1 MLDKSC
7 KNLLVRG
14 VNWIG
19 DAVMTLPALRAL
31 RKALPEAKISLL
43 VKPWVSTIFERDPN
57 VDEIISYNDVHRSIF
72 GKMKLSRM
80 LNKKG
85 FSCAILFQN
94 AFDAAFI
101 TFLAGIKE
109 RAGYNRDGRGF
120 LLTEAVKVP
129 QKETNIHHIYYY
141 LNLLEQLGIDA
152 KYSDPYIYLS
162 LDERLSA
169 RNLLKEM
176 KRPILGIN
184 PGAEYGS
191 AKRWFPER
199 FAEIANW
206 FIKDTNGS
214 VVIFGS
220 KKEEDIAQ
228 RIEYFINQQQSEKQS
243 KEQSAVNIQQSN
255 PSEFPHTP
263 LWKRDNPSQS
273 PFSKGGFKGDFEEG
287 GGAILNLAGKTSLRE
302 LISLISEC
310 DVFVTNDSGPLHISY
325 AVGTPMVAI
334 FGSTDPEVT
343 GPPSGTIGNSNL
355 VVTNKFSCSPCFER
369 TCRNNDLRCMYA
381 ITSDDVYLGIKKVL
395 PNKPAVFFDRDGT
408 LCKDNG
414 YLSRYEDLKIFPEVD
429 TVPILKE
436 RGFKLIGVSNQS
448 GIARGLI
455 REDFVREVN
464 TIFIE
469 RYSFD
474 DFYYC
479 PHHPAEHCPCR
490 KPEPGMVLRAR
501 AEHAIDLKQ
510 SYIVGDKEADMLLA
524 KAIGAK
530 GIFVKIGQDKES
542 LSADYEAKNLREA
555 VDFIIRDYRES

>member
-1 MLDKSC
+1 
-7 KNLLVRG
+7 
-14 VNWIG
+14 
-19 DAVMTLPALRAL
+19 
-31 RKALPEAKISLL
+31 
-43 VKPWVSTIFERDPN
+43 
-57 VDEIISYNDVHRSIF
+57 
-72 GKMKLSRM
+72 
-80 LNKKG
+80 
-85 FSCAILFQN
+85 
-94 AFDAAFI
+94 
-101 TFLAGIKE
+101 
-109 RAGYNRDGRGF
+109 
-120 LLTEAVKVP
+120 
-129 QKETNIHHIYYY
+129 
-141 LNLLEQLGIDA
+141 
-152 KYSDPYIYLS
+152 
-162 LDERLSA
+162 
-169 RNLLKEM
+169 M

-214 VVIFGS
+214 AVIFGS

-243 KEQSAVNIQQSN
+243 KEQSAVNIHQ
-255 PSEFPHTP
+255 
-263 LWKRDNPSQS
+263 
-273 PFSKGGFKGDFEEG
+273 PFNSSRITHHSF
-287 GGAILNLAGKTSLRE
+287 LNLAGKTSLRE

-343 GPPSGTIGNSNL
+343 GPPSGTVGNRNL
-355 VVTNKFSCSPCFER
+355 VITNKFSCSPCFER

-429 TVPILKE
+429 TISILKE

-469 RYSFD
+469 RYGFD

-490 KPEPGMVLRAR
+490 KPEPGMLLKAR
-501 AEHAIDLKQ
+501 AEHGIDFKQ
-510 SYIVGDKEADMLLA
+510 SYVVGDKEADMLLA

-530 GIFVKIGQDKES
+530 GIFVKTVQDKES

-555 VDFIIRDYRES
+555 VDFIIRDHRES

>member
-1 MLDKSC
+1 MFDKSC
-7 KNLLVRG
+7 RNLLVRG

-43 VKPWVSTIFERDPN
+43 VKPWVSAIFERDPN

-72 GKMKLSRM
+72 GKVKLSRM

-109 RAGYNRDGRGF
+109 RAGYNRDARGF

-162 LDERLSA
+162 LDERLFA

-184 PGAEYGS
+184 PGAEYGA

-199 FAEIANW
+199 FAEIASW

-220 KKEEDIAQ
+220 KKEDDIAQ
-228 RIEYFINQQQSEKQS
+228 KIDYLISKQQSI
-243 KEQSAVNIQQSN
+243 EQSAVNSQQSN
-255 PSEFPHTP
+255 PTLPPFNSP
-263 LWKRDNPSQS
+263 L
-273 PFSKGGFKGDFEEG
+273 SKGGYREVEWG
-287 GGAILNLAGKTSLRE
+287 GGGILNLAGKTSLRE

-334 FGSTDPEVT
+334 FGSTDPELT
-343 GPPSGTIGNSNL
+343 GPPSSTVGNSNL
-355 VVTNKFSCSPCFER
+355 VVTHKFSCSPCFER

-381 ITSDDVYLGIKKVL
+381 ITSDDVYLGIKKIL
-395 PNKPAVFFDRDGT
+395 PGRSAVFFDRDGT
-408 LCKDNG
+408 LCRDVG
-414 YLSRYEDLKIFPEVD
+414 YLDKYDDFQIVTDID
-429 TVPILKE
+429 TVRLLKE

-455 REDFVREVN
+455 REDFVRELN

-469 RYSFD
+469 RYGFD

-490 KPEPGMVLRAR
+490 KPEPGMLLSAR
-501 AEHAIDLKQ
+501 AKHGINLKK
-510 SYIVGDKEADMLLA
+510 SFVVGDKESDMLLA

-530 GIFVKIGQDKES
+530 GIFVKTGQDKES
-542 LSADYEAKNLREA
+542 ASADYEAGNLKEA
-555 VDFIIRDYRES
+555 VDFIIRNYRES

>member
-43 VKPWVSTIFERDPN
+43 VKPWVSAIFERDPN

-72 GKMKLSRM
+72 GKIKLSRI
-80 LNKKG
+80 LNKRG

-129 QKETNIHHIYYY
+129 QKDTNIHHIYYY

-162 LDERLSA
+162 LDERLFA

-184 PGAEYGS
+184 PGAEYGA

-199 FAEIANW
+199 FAEIVNW

-228 RIEYFINQQQSEKQS
+228 RIEYFISKQQSI
-243 KEQSAVNIQQSN
+243 EQSAVNIQQSN
-255 PSEFPHTP
+255 PP
-263 LWKRDNPSQS
+263 LPPFNSPSTS
-273 PFSKGGFKGDFEEG
+273 HDLSKGGYRGVEG
-287 GGAILNLAGKTSLRE
+287 GGGGILNLAGKTSLRE

-334 FGSTDPEVT
+334 FGSTDSELT
-343 GPPSGTIGNSNL
+343 GPPSSTIGNSNL
-355 VVTNKFSCSPCFER
+355 VVTHKFSCSPCFER

-381 ITSDDVYLGIKKVL
+381 ITSDDVYLGIKKIL
-395 PNKPAVFFDRDGT
+395 PGRSAVFFDRDGT
-408 LCKDNG
+408 LCRDVG
-414 YLSRYEDLKIFPEVD
+414 YLDKYDDLQIVTDID
-429 TVPILKE
+429 TVRLLKE

-455 REDFVREVN
+455 REDFVRELN

-469 RYSFD
+469 RYGFD

-490 KPEPGMVLRAR
+490 KPEPGMLLSAR
-501 AEHAIDLKQ
+501 AQHGINLKK
-510 SYIVGDKEADMLLA
+510 SFVVGDKESDMLLA

-530 GIFVKIGQDKES
+530 GIFVKTGQDKES
-542 LSADYEAKNLREA
+542 LSADYEAGNLKEA
-555 VDFIIRDYRES
+555 VDFIIRNHRGS

>member
-1 MLDKSC
+1 MFDKSC
-7 KNLLVRG
+7 KSLLVRG

-31 RKALPEAKISLL
+31 KKALPEAKISLL
-43 VKPWVSTIFERDPN
+43 VKPWVSAIFERDPN

-162 LDERLSA
+162 LDERLFA

-184 PGAEYGS
+184 PGAEYGA

-220 KKEEDIAQ
+220 KKEEDIVQ

-243 KEQSAVNIQQSN
+243 KEQSAVNIHQ
-255 PSEFPHTP
+255 
-263 LWKRDNPSQS
+263 
-273 PFSKGGFKGDFEEG
+273 PFNSSRITHHSF
-287 GGAILNLAGKTSLRE
+287 LNLAGKTSLRE

-355 VVTNKFSCSPCFER
+355 VITHKFSCSPCFER

-381 ITSDDVYLGIKKVL
+381 IISDDVYLGIKKIL
-395 PNKPAVFFDRDGT
+395 PGRSAVFFDRDGT
-408 LCKDNG
+408 LCRDVG
-414 YLSRYEDLKIFPEVD
+414 YLDKYDDFQIVTDID
-429 TVPILKE
+429 TVRLLKE

-455 REDFVREVN
+455 RENFVREVN

-469 RYSFD
+469 RYGFD

-501 AEHAIDLKQ
+501 AEHGIDFKQ
-510 SYIVGDKEADMLLA
+510 SYVVGDKEADMLLA

-530 GIFVKIGQDKES
+530 GIFVKTGQDKES
-542 LSADYEAKNLREA
+542 LSANYEAKNLREA
-555 VDFIIRDYRES
+555 VDFIIRHSQSPLTRGVRGA

>member
-1 MLDKSC
+1 MFNKSC

-31 RKALPEAKISLL
+31 RKSFPEAKVSLL
-43 VKPWVSTIFERDPN
+43 VKPWVSAIFERDPN
-57 VDEIISYNDVHRSIF
+57 VDEIILYNNGHKGIF
-72 GKMKLSRM
+72 GKIKLSRI

-101 TFLAGIKE
+101 TFLSGIKE

-141 LNLLEQLGIDA
+141 LNLLEQLGLDT
-152 KYSDPYIYLS
+152 KYSDPYLYLS
-162 LDERLSA
+162 LEERLSA
-169 RNLLKEM
+169 RNYLKEM

-184 PGAEYGS
+184 PGAEYGA

-199 FAEIANW
+199 FAEIAGW

-228 RIEYFINQQQSEKQS
+228 RIEYFINQQQS
-243 KEQSAVNIQQSN
+243 KEQSTVNGQQSSVIMTN
-255 PSEFPHTP
+255 DQCPMTNDKS
-263 LWKRDNPSQS
+263 L
-273 PFSKGGFKGDFEEG
+273 
-287 GGAILNLAGKTSLRE
+287 LNLAGKTSLRE

-325 AVGTPMVAI
+325 AVGTPMVSI
-334 FGSTDPEVT
+334 FGSTDPELT
-343 GPPSGTIGNSNL
+343 GPPPGTIGNSNV
-355 VVTNKFSCSPCFER
+355 VVTLKFSCSPCFER

-408 LCKDNG
+408 LCSDND
-414 YLSRYEDLKIFPEVD
+414 YLSRYEDLKIFPEVNNI
-429 TVPILKE
+429 PILKE
-436 RGFKLIGVSNQS
+436 KGFQLIGVTNQS
-448 GIARGLI
+448 GVARGI
-455 REDFVREVN
+455 IEENFVKEVN
-464 TIFIE
+464 KIFIE
-469 RYSFD
+469 RYNFD

-479 PHHPAEHCPCR
+479 PHHPEEHCPCR
-490 KPEPGMVLRAR
+490 KPEPGMVFRAR
-501 AEHAIDLKQ
+501 AEHGIDLKQ

-524 KAIGAK
+524 KAVGTK
-530 GIFVKIGQDKES
+530 GIFVKTGHDKES
-542 LSADYEAKNLREA
+542 PSADYEAKNLREA
-555 VDFIIRDYRES
+555 VDFIIRDCRES

>member
-1 MLDKSC
+1 MFDKSC

-72 GKMKLSRM
+72 AKIKLSRM

-109 RAGYNRDGRGF
+109 RAGYNRDARGF

-129 QKETNIHHIYYY
+129 PKETNIHHIYYY

-162 LDERLSA
+162 LNERLFA

-220 KKEEDIAQ
+220 KKEEDITQ

-243 KEQSAVNIQQSN
+243 KEQSTVNIQQSN
-255 PSEFPHTP
+255 PTLPPFNFP
-263 LWKRDNPSQS
+263 L
-273 PFSKGGFKGDFEEG
+273 SKGGYREVEWG
-287 GGAILNLAGKTSLRE
+287 GGGILNLAGKTSLRE

-343 GPPSGTIGNSNL
+343 GPPSSIIGNSNL

-381 ITSDDVYLGIKKVL
+381 ISSDDVYLGIKKVL

-455 REDFVREVN
+455 RENFVREVN

-469 RYSFD
+469 RYGFD

-490 KPEPGMVLRAR
+490 KPEPGMVLSAR
-501 AEHAIDLKQ
+501 AKHGINLKK
-510 SYIVGDKEADMLLA
+510 SFVVGDKESDMLLA

-530 GIFVKIGQDKES
+530 GIFVKTGQDKES
-542 LSADYEAKNLREA
+542 LSADYEAGNLREA

>member
-7 KNLLVRG
+7 KNLVVRG

-31 RKALPEAKISLL
+31 RKALTEAKISLL
-43 VKPWVSTIFERDPN
+43 VKPWVSAIFERDPN
-57 VDEIISYNDVHRSIF
+57 VDEIISYNDGHKGIF
-72 GKMKLSRM
+72 GKIKLSRI

-109 RAGYNRDGRGF
+109 RAGYNRDARGF

-162 LDERLSA
+162 LDERLFA

-184 PGAEYGS
+184 PGAEYGA

-199 FAEIANW
+199 FAEIASW
-206 FIKDTNGS
+206 FIKEQNGS

-220 KKEEDIAQ
+220 KKEDDIAQ
-228 RIEYFINQQQSEKQS
+228 KIDYLISKQQSI
-243 KEQSAVNIQQSN
+243 EQSAVNSQQSN
-255 PSEFPHTP
+255 PTLSP
-263 LWKRDNPSQS
+263 LFS
-273 PFSKGGFKGDFEEG
+273 PLFQGGYREVEG
-287 GGAILNLAGKTSLRE
+287 GGGGILNMAGKTSLRE

-334 FGSTDPEVT
+334 FGSTDPELT

-355 VVTNKFSCSPCFER
+355 VVTHKFSCSPCFER

-455 REDFVREVN
+455 RENFVRELN

-469 RYSFD
+469 RYGFD

-490 KPEPGMVLRAR
+490 KPEPGMVLSAR
-501 AEHAIDLKQ
+501 DQHGINLKK
-510 SYIVGDKEADMLLA
+510 SFVVGDKESDMLLA

-530 GIFVKIGQDKES
+530 GIFVKTGQDKES
-542 LSADYEAKNLREA
+542 LSADYEAGNLKEA

>member
-7 KNLLVRG
+7 KNLLIRG

-43 VKPWVSTIFERDPN
+43 VKPWVSAIFERDPN
-57 VDEIISYNDVHRSIF
+57 VDEIISYNDVHRGIF
-72 GKMKLSRM
+72 GKMKLSRI

-101 TFLAGIKE
+101 TFLAGIKD

-129 QKETNIHHIYYY
+129 QKETNVHHIYYY

-162 LDERLSA
+162 LDERLFA

-220 KKEEDIAQ
+220 KKEEDIVQ
-228 RIEYFINQQQSEKQS
+228 RIEYLLSKQQSI
-243 KEQSAVNIQQSN
+243 EQSAVNIQQSN
-255 PSEFPHTP
+255 PTLP
-263 LWKRDNPSQS
+263 
-273 PFSKGGFKGDFEEG
+273 PFNSSLSKGAYRGVEEG
-287 GGAILNLAGKTSLRE
+287 GGGILNLAGKTSLRE

-334 FGSTDPEVT
+334 FGSTAPELT
-343 GPPSGTIGNSNL
+343 GPPSSTIGNSN
-355 VVTNKFSCSPCFER
+355 VVITLKFSCSPCFER

-408 LCKDNG
+408 LCRDVG
-414 YLSRYEDLKIFPEVD
+414 YLDKYDDFQIVTDID
-429 TVPILKE
+429 TVRLLKE
-436 RGFKLIGVSNQS
+436 RGLKLIGVSNQS

-469 RYSFD
+469 RYGFD

-479 PHHPAEHCPCR
+479 PHHPEEHCPCR
-490 KPEPGMVLRAR
+490 KPEPGMVLSAR
-501 AEHAIDLKQ
+501 AQHGINLKK
-510 SYIVGDKEADMLLA
+510 SFVVGDKESDMLLA

-530 GIFVKIGQDKES
+530 GIFVKTGQDKES
-542 LSADYEAKNLREA
+542 PSADYEAGNLKEA
-555 VDFIIRDYRES
+555 VDFIIRNYRES

>member
-43 VKPWVSTIFERDPN
+43 VKPWVSAIFERDPN
-57 VDEIISYNDVHRSIF
+57 VDEIIPYNDVHRSIF

-129 QKETNIHHIYYY
+129 QKETNMHHIYYY

-162 LDERLSA
+162 LDERLFA

-184 PGAEYGS
+184 PGAEYGA

-199 FAEIANW
+199 FAEIASW

-220 KKEEDIAQ
+220 KKEEDISQ

-243 KEQSAVNIQQSN
+243 KEQSAVNIHQSFN
-255 PSEFPHTP
+255 SSLITRHS
-263 LWKRDNPSQS
+263 L
-273 PFSKGGFKGDFEEG
+273 
-287 GGAILNLAGKTSLRE
+287 LNLAGKTSLRE

-334 FGSTDPEVT
+334 FGSTDPELT
-343 GPPSGTIGNSNL
+343 GPPSSTIGNSNL
-355 VVTNKFSCSPCFER
+355 VVTHKFSCSPCFER

-381 ITSDDVYLGIKKVL
+381 ITSDDVYLGIKKIL
-395 PNKPAVFFDRDGT
+395 PGRSAVFFDRDGT
-408 LCKDNG
+408 LCRDVG
-414 YLSRYEDLKIFPEVD
+414 YLDKYDDFQIVTDID
-429 TVPILKE
+429 TVRLLKE

-469 RYSFD
+469 RYGFD

-479 PHHPAEHCPCR
+479 PHHPEEHCPCR
-490 KPEPGMVLRAR
+490 KPEPGMVLSAR
-501 AEHAIDLKQ
+501 AQHGINLKK
-510 SYIVGDKEADMLLA
+510 SFVVGDKESDMLLA

-530 GIFVKIGQDKES
+530 GIFVKTGQDKES
-542 LSADYEAKNLREA
+542 ASADYEAGNLKEA
-555 VDFIIRDYRES
+555 VNFIIIDRGK